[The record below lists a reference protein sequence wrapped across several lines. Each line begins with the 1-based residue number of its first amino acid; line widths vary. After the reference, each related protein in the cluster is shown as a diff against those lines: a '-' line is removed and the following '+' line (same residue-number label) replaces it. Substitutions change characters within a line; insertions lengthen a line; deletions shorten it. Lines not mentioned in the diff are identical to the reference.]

1 MEDLKIF
8 EDVSVE
14 CDEKGTMPYRGG
26 HSHGTV
32 GLLDLPRDQPL
43 PFDDYR
49 GLSADEAGEAIRAA
63 KAVLGQRLVILVHHY
78 QRDDVYQHADL
89 TGDSFKLSLQSAETA
104 AEHVVFCG
112 VHFMAESADILSRA
126 DQSVILPDLSAGCS
140 MADMA
145 NIDQVEGCWEAL
157 ADAFGA
163 DPDERVMPV
172 TYMNSSA
179 DLKAFCGRHG
189 GIVCTS
195 TNARAVM
202 EWSFA
207 QRRQVLFFP
216 DQHLGRNTAK
226 AMGVPVEQMALWRPA
241 LDGGGIRAADL
252 ETARVILW
260 EGHCSVH
267 AIFQPEHVAMHRAA
281 RPEIRV
287 LVHPE
292 CRMEV
297 VDRADVVGSTEVIR
311 RTIEEAPAGSEWA
324 IGTEIH
330 MVNRLKEAHPDK
342 FVTFLSPTVCM
353 CATMYRIDQPH
364 LAWALENLVAGHVVN
379 RITVEPETARWAK
392 LALDRMLA
400 VR

>member
-8 EDVSVE
+8 EEVSLE

-26 HSHGTV
+26 HSHDTV
-32 GLLDLPRDQPL
+32 GLLDLPSDGPI
-43 PFDDYR
+43 PFDGYR
-49 GLSADEAGEAIRAA
+49 SLAADEAAARIRAA
-63 KAVLGQRLVILVHHY
+63 KATLGERLVILVHHY

-89 TGDSFKLSLQSAETA
+89 TGDSFRLSRQSADTRA
-104 AEHVVFCG
+104 DAVVFCG
-112 VHFMAESADILSRA
+112 VHFMAESADILSRE
-126 DQSVILPDLSAGCS
+126 DQIVILPDLSAGCS

-145 NIDQVEGCWEAL
+145 NIDQVEECWAAL
-157 ADAFGA
+157 ARGLGR
-163 DPDERVMPV
+163 DPEECVMPV

-179 DLKAFCGRHG
+179 ALKAFCGRHG

-195 TNARAVM
+195 TNARAVL
-202 EWSFA
+202 EWAFQ

-216 DQHLGRNTAK
+216 DQHLGRNTARS
-226 AMGVPVEQMALWRPA
+226 MGIPLEEMVLWRPA
-241 LDGGGIRAADL
+241 LSRGGV
-252 ETARVILW
+252 ETEELKAARVILW

-267 AIFQPEHVAMHRAA
+267 AIFQPEHVDRIRAA
-281 RPEIRV
+281 RPDIRI

-297 VDRADVVGSTEVIR
+297 VDKADVVGSTERIR
-311 RTIEEAPAGSEWA
+311 QTIEEAPAGSAWA

-330 MVNRLKEAHPDK
+330 MVNRLKESHPDK

-379 RITVEPETARWAK
+379 RIAVEADTARWAR
-392 LALDRMLA
+392 LALDRMLS